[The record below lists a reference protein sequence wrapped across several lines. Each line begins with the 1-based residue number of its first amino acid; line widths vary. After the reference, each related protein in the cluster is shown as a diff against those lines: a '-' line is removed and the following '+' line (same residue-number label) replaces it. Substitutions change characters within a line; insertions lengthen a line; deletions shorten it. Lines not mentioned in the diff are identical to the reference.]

1 MALREPYTEAARYA
15 LLSELAL
22 SLSEASDMEAL
33 TREVVPKLKYMIDFN
48 RCTLAL
54 LDGDGTTYRLLIL
67 LETRQETSQ
76 PSSDNIS
83 LECGISNRNRNVTS

>member
-1 MALREPYTEAARYA
+1 M
-15 LLSELAL
+15 LSELTL
-22 SLSEASDMEAL
+22 SLSEASDMQEL

-48 RCTLAL
+48 RCTVAL
-54 LDGDGTTYRLLIL
+54 LDEHETTYRLLTL

-76 PSSDNIS
+76 PSSNNIS